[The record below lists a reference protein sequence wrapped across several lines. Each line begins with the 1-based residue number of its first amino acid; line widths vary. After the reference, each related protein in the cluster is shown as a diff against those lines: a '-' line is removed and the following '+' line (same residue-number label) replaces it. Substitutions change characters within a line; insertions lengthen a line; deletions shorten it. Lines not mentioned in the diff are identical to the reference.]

1 MKVILLMMKTMHQRS
16 VTNQVVA
23 VECLKLSQENK
34 NVKMKLNGATTSLQI
49 AQKSVLRKFAKTFVD
64 CVQVNSVHIKI
75 KQFVIISDN
84 IISEYGYYDISPC

>member
-1 MKVILLMMKTMHQRS
+1 MTSMKVIFLMKKMMAQRS

-34 NVKMKLNGATTSLQI
+34 NVKMKSNGATTSLQI

-64 CVQVNSVHIKI
+64 FVQVNLMHIII
-75 KQFVIISDN
+75 KQFYCYNYPCSIRIWIS
-84 IISEYGYYDISPC
+84 